1 MSIRRDVRNLIEET
15 PFVDTH
21 EHLWDETTRL
31 GERPYPGGQPGPAR
45 DFSLLATHYI
55 DSDLISAGMTQD
67 GLSRLRAHDTDLEE
81 KWRIFAPIYAR
92 CRNTGYLRNLRETV
106 RMLYGEDDLREDNYG
121 VISERIAALIQPG
134 YMRRVLKDVA
144 RVEHAQVNSF
154 EDVIFN
160 ETAQPDLL
168 CQDLSFV
175 ALSTGMN
182 ATSMAEL
189 SQRSGV
195 AVRALADWHQ
205 VIDWAF
211 AAYGPRAIAVK
222 NQSAYGRRL
231 DYEDVPAEEVASL
244 FERFAGHPDSV
255 PSAERKHL
263 QDHLFHYCV
272 RKAVEYDLPV
282 KLHTG
287 YFAGNNGMPLE
298 RVRNNAGDLCPIL
311 KAHPQARFVIMHNDY
326 PYQDEAIALAKHYS
340 NAYVDMCWAW
350 IINPAA
356 GVRFVKEF
364 LGAAPASKLLT
375 FGGDYGPVEMVPG
388 HAAIARQ
395 GLAQGLTELAEE
407 GWIREDELPA
417 LIERLMRGNAKEL
430 FDYEGTLRAWG

>member
-1 MSIRRDVRNLIEET
+1 MSVRDDLRILVANT
-15 PFVDTH
+15 PFIDTH
-21 EHLWDETTRL
+21 EHLWDEVTRL

-45 DFSLLATHYI
+45 DFSLLAAHYI
-55 DSDLISAGMTQD
+55 DSDLMSAGMTD
-67 GLSRLRAHDTDLEE
+67 EDMARLKAHETDLGE

-106 RMLYGEDDLREDNYG
+106 RMLYGEEDLREDNY
-121 VISERIAALIQPG
+121 VAISERIAALIQPG

-144 RVEHAQVNSF
+144 KVEHCQVNSF
-154 EDVIFN
+154 EGVVFN

-168 CQDLSFV
+168 CQDLSLG

-182 ATSMAEL
+182 AENMALL
-189 SQRSGV
+189 SQASGIE
-195 AVRALADWHQ
+195 VRTLEDWHS

-211 AAYGPRAIAVK
+211 ATYGPRAIAVK
-222 NQSAYGRRL
+222 NQSAYARRL
-231 DYEDVPAEEVASL
+231 DFADVPAKEVAGL
-244 FERFAGHPDSV
+244 FQRFADHPGEV
-255 PSAERKHL
+255 RKPERKPL

-272 RKAVEYDLPV
+272 RKTVEYKLPI

-287 YFAGNNGMPLE
+287 YFAGHNYMPLE
-298 RVRNNAGDLCPIL
+298 QVRQNASDLCLLL
-311 KAHPQARFVIMHNDY
+311 KAYPEAQFIIMHNDY

-340 NAYVDMCWAW
+340 NACIDMCWAW

-364 LGAAPASKLLT
+364 LGAAPACKLLT

-388 HAAIARQ
+388 HASIARQ
-395 GLAQGLTELAEE
+395 GLTQALTELTEE
-407 GWIREDELPA
+407 GWLAEGELPA
-417 LIERLMRGNAKEL
+417 LVERLMRGNAREI
-430 FDYEGTLRAWG
+430 FDYEGKLKAWG